1 MPRPVWPSPSAAGAE
16 VVRTTCPQRS
26 PGYGDA
32 LAELATVA
40 ARLLRAA
47 AAVVASSD
55 GRRAFAGTPMT
66 SLRPGWASVLL
77 SLALE
82 PDGRVVEDATSDPDL
97 RDHAVARGVLAWVQV
112 PLRDE
117 RGKRLGVIVVADIAP
132 RPWTE
137 GDLELLTVLARAAS
151 AHLGVAT
158 LLGAEREAGRVLHHA
173 GRSRS
178 AERVAEQRLR
188 RLTQAAMQ
196 LAGAETLED
205 LTQIV
210 VNEGL
215 SALGADGG
223 AVAVREE
230 PDHIR
235 LAISDRLGEQVQVTY
250 GLLPWGSPLP
260 AAYTA
265 RTGDRVLLPTRASGL
280 AFTPETAEVYA
291 DTGRSAWAV
300 LPLRVETRLLGA
312 LVVSWVD
319 EREFAKDELELLEGF
334 AAQCALALHR
344 IGHLQTQRQT
354 ALAVK
359 RLSETLQRSLLTQ
372 PPTPDALQI
381 AVRYQPAAQE
391 AQVGGDWYDAF
402 VTAAGATLLV
412 IGDVIGHDRIAAA
425 AMGQVRNVLRGLAYD
440 SDDGPAL
447 LLTRLD
453 RALRGLEV
461 ETMATAVVARV
472 EQDAEQSASGR
483 RRLRWS
489 NAGHLPPLLRHADG
503 SVEILGDSHD
513 LLLGVERG
521 RARHERAVDLVFGDT
536 VLLYTDGLVERRG
549 HDLDDG
555 IAALARLFSQ
565 VGAQHPQDL
574 CDAILSGLHSEGDE
588 DDIALL
594 VMRCS

>member
-1 MPRPVWPSPSAAGAE
+1 M
-16 VVRTTCPQRS
+16 
-26 PGYGDA
+26 
-32 LAELATVA
+32 
-40 ARLLRAA
+40 
-47 AAVVASSD
+47 
-55 GRRAFAGTPMT
+55 
-66 SLRPGWASVLL
+66 LL

-97 RDHAVARGVLAWVQV
+97 GDHAAARGVLAWVQV
-112 PLRDE
+112 PLRNE
-117 RGKRLGVIVVADIAP
+117 RGERLGVLVVADIA
-132 RPWTE
+132 RRSWAE

-158 LLGAEREAGRVLHHA
+158 LLGAGREAGRVLHHA
-173 GRSRS
+173 ARLGS
-178 AERVAEQRLR
+178 AERIAEQRLR

-205 LTQIV
+205 LTRIV

-250 GLLPWGSPLP
+250 GLLPWDSPLP

-265 RTGDRVLLPTRASGL
+265 RTGEWVLLPTRASGL

-291 DTGRSAWAV
+291 DTARNAWAV
-300 LPLRVETRLLGA
+300 LPLRVETVLLGA

-319 EREFAKDELELLEGF
+319 EREFTEDELELLEGF
-334 AAQCALALHR
+334 AAQCALALDR
-344 IGHLQTQRQT
+344 IRHLQTQRQT
-354 ALAVK
+354 ALAVQ

-425 AMGQVRNVLRGLAYD
+425 TMGQVRNVLRGLAYD

-472 EQDAEQSASGR
+472 EQDAEQSASGL

-503 SVEILGDSHD
+503 SVEILDDSHD
-513 LLLGVERG
+513 LLLGVDRG
-521 RARHERAVDLVFGDT
+521 RARHERAVDLVVGDT

-555 IAALARLFSQ
+555 IAALARLFSR
-565 VGAQHPQDL
+565 VGGRHPQHL
-574 CDAILSGLHSEGDE
+574 CDAILSGLHSEDDE

-594 VMRCS
+594 VMRCG